1 MAGIFRR
8 TESIVARKIAD
19 EVFLV
24 PVKGKIAEIQRM
36 FVLNTV
42 GECIW
47 NHLEAARTHREIVGA
62 VLAAFDVDE
71 TAAAADVD
79 EFLQELRGAG
89 LVEEL

>member
-8 TESIVARKIAD
+8 TESIVTRKIAD

-47 NHLEAARTHREIVGA
+47 NHLEAARTRREIVGA

-79 EFLQELRGAG
+79 EFLEELRGAG